1 MIPYFHC
8 CQNAEPDPAGRE
20 KIFAE
25 AEQWIV
31 CDEVAAIPYMYSD
44 TILCV
49 SNQIQGMTFPF
60 VGPRFDFSRAYVVA

>member
-1 MIPYFHC
+1 M
-8 CQNAEPDPAGRE
+8 
-20 KIFAE
+20 
-25 AEQWIV
+25 
-31 CDEVAAIPYMYSD
+31 AAIPYMYSD